1 MAKYEIVGE
10 FQKNVKRI
18 KAGNYNNFEEECS
31 ARKGIISIKN
41 TDNLCLPRALV
52 VAIAKV
58 TGDSGYENIR
68 RDRGH
73 VQLNKAKQ
81 LMQEA
86 EVYIEAN
93 GGGIP
98 ELNKFQS
105 YFGNNFK
112 IVVYN
117 FGTKGREVIFEGN
130 SDAKLTINLLY
141 FENHYNVITSLTS
154 AFVCRYYCEP
164 CHIPYNNKGGHICA
178 SICISCKRSPA
189 CDRELIIKCADCRRN
204 FVSNLCFSNHKLHSG
219 KEDKSVCEKFFKCR
233 TCYKIV
239 LAGRT
244 HSCNTI
250 YCNICHQNRPN
261 NHLCYMPLDSS
272 SPKLTDFLFI
282 FYDLECTQNK
292 TVSDGKSLHEPN
304 LCVFNQRCEVC
315 IDYPIEKV
323 VCRKCG
329 VRQQVLNMSSIIET
343 FFQHILEIR
352 KKFKHVIVLAHN
364 GQAYDHQFILNYILT
379 KTQFKPE
386 LIMRGSKII
395 SLSINNVKLLDSLN
409 YFPMSLAKLPKA
421 FGLTD
426 DFRKGFFPHHFN
438 TPENQN
444 YVGPYPDMK
453 YYNPDAM
460 KTDERDKFISW
471 YTENKDNIFDMQK
484 EIVSYCISDVNILT
498 LACLKFRE
506 LLIKSGNVCPYTE
519 ACTIASACN
528 KLFRRNFLK
537 TDTIGLIPR
546 QGYRYRD
553 NQSKVAIHWLIWE
566 EKVRGIDIVHAAKQK
581 EIVIGGLPVDGY
593 CPQTNQVFEMMGCF
607 YHGCVKCF
615 KNDRDKPIHS
625 NSYETMD
632 LRYEN
637 TLSKINHLN
646 QLGYEVIVK
655 WECEFKQD
663 TNPNINKYVS
673 EHPLVHF
680 APLNARDSF
689 YGGRTG
695 NIKSYYKVKDGEK
708 INYIDICS
716 LYPYICKVG
725 KFPIAHPQVLV
736 GSDCANLDVT
746 KVDGLI
752 KCKVLPPQNL
762 FHPVLPIKLN
772 NKLMFPLCYSC
783 AKNFTQEDCS
793 HEIGDRAIVGT
804 WVADEIVKS
813 IEKGYRIMEVYEVW
827 SYKTEQYDGKS
838 GGLFTEMMNKFIK
851 IKQEA
856 SGWPSNCKTD
866 KEKRAYIARFYEKE
880 GILLEFDKIELN
892 PGLRSLAKL
901 ILNSFFG
908 KFGQRENQPK
918 TKIIN
923 QPVELYALLF
933 DPTIDVVGILPIN
946 EDTLVVN
953 YQHKEESYTLLG
965 AVGVSVAACV
975 AAR

>member
-1 MAKYEIVGE
+1 M
-10 FQKNVKRI
+10 
-18 KAGNYNNFEEECS
+18 
-31 ARKGIISIKN
+31 
-41 TDNLCLPRALV
+41 
-52 VAIAKV
+52 
-58 TGDSGYENIR
+58 
-68 RDRGH
+68 
-73 VQLNKAKQ
+73 
-81 LMQEA
+81 
-86 EVYIEAN
+86 
-93 GGGIP
+93 
-98 ELNKFQS
+98 
-105 YFGNNFK
+105 
-112 IVVYN
+112 
-117 FGTKGREVIFEGN
+117 
-130 SDAKLTINLLY
+130 
-141 FENHYNVITSLTS
+141 
-154 AFVCRYYCEP
+154 
-164 CHIPYNNKGGHICA
+164 
-178 SICISCKRSPA
+178 
-189 CDRELIIKCADCRRN
+189 
-204 FVSNLCFSNHKLHSG
+204 SNHKLHSG
-219 KEDKSVCEKFFKCR
+219 KEDKSVCEKFFKCC

-395 SLSINNVKLLDSLN
+395 SLSINNVKL
-409 YFPMSLAKLPKA
+409 
-421 FGLTD
+421 
-426 DFRKGFFPHHFN
+426 
-438 TPENQN
+438 
-444 YVGPYPDMK
+444 
-453 YYNPDAM
+453 
-460 KTDERDKFISW
+460 W

-553 NQSKVAIHWLIWE
+553 NQSKVAIYWLIWE
-566 EKVRGIDIVHAAKQK
+566 EKARGIDIVHAAKQK

-593 CPQTNQVFEMMGCF
+593 CPETNQVFEMMGCF

-646 QLGYEVIVK
+646 QLGYERR
-655 WECEFKQD
+655 FSG
-663 TNPNINKYVS
+663 Y
-673 EHPLVHF
+673 
-680 APLNARDSF
+680 DS
-689 YGGRTG
+689 
-695 NIKSYYKVKDGEK
+695 
-708 INYIDICS
+708 
-716 LYPYICKVG
+716 YPY
-725 KFPIAHPQVLV
+725 
-736 GSDCANLDVT
+736 
-746 KVDGLI
+746 
-752 KCKVLPPQNL
+752 
-762 FHPVLPIKLN
+762 
-772 NKLMFPLCYSC
+772 
-783 AKNFTQEDCS
+783 
-793 HEIGDRAIVGT
+793 
-804 WVADEIVKS
+804 
-813 IEKGYRIMEVYEVW
+813 GY
-827 SYKTEQYDGKS
+827 K
-838 GGLFTEMMNKFIK
+838 K
-851 IKQEA
+851 IKQ
-856 SGWPSNCKTD
+856 
-866 KEKRAYIARFYEKE
+866 Y
-880 GILLEFDKIELN
+880 
-892 PGLRSLAKL
+892 
-901 ILNSFFG
+901 
-908 KFGQRENQPK
+908 
-918 TKIIN
+918 
-923 QPVELYALLF
+923 
-933 DPTIDVVGILPIN
+933 
-946 EDTLVVN
+946 
-953 YQHKEESYTLLG
+953 
-965 AVGVSVAACV
+965 
-975 AAR
+975 